1 MDAVVEMGQTS
12 LWKRLL
18 AGDLTVQEQAM
29 QERLRA
35 SPQSRAG
42 SVESRRVLQDAA
54 VHSPEVFFAAALSL
68 LGADQDPAA
77 RRRLYTTVLEYPQ
90 FLRQLI
96 RPDRFSRTE
105 LLEVCRF
112 LTSCDPQLDVRLARL
127 ISGRDWD
134 SEILDSDTV
143 VHVLDLLNEISP
155 GPRLIPILNHLTE
168 NSDPRTAAKA
178 TLLMARR
185 IQNHDWIERHLGS
198 GDPRLRATVLEALW
212 GIDTSS
218 ARTTLRAGL
227 NAEDNRAVGN
237 AVVGL
242 HLLGEPNVGALAEQM
257 LEDTRPMFRSTGA
270 WVMGKIGAS
279 HFVNPLQR
287 ALADSAP
294 GVRLAA
300 RRALKE
306 IRKLTMPVS
315 APLTAVVLEP
325 STAAK
330 QIENAASLEGTDT
343 PKEGSALTTVEID
356 LDNAHVR
363 TD

>member
-1 MDAVVEMGQTS
+1 
-12 LWKRLL
+12 
-18 AGDLTVQEQAM
+18 M

-35 SPQSRAG
+35 SPQSRVD
-42 SVESRRVLQDAA
+42 SVESRRALQDAA

-68 LGADQDPAA
+68 LGADKDPAA
-77 RRRLYTTVLEYPQ
+77 RRRLYAAVLEYPQ

-96 RPDRFSRTE
+96 RPDRFSRAE
-105 LLEVCRF
+105 LLEVCRS
-112 LTSCDPQLDVRLARL
+112 LTSCDPHLDVRLARL

-155 GPRLIPILNHLTE
+155 GPRLIPIVNHLTQ

-185 IQNHDWIERHLGS
+185 IQNQDWIERHLGS

-218 ARTTLRAGL
+218 ARSTLRAGL
-227 NAEDNRAVGN
+227 NEENNRAVGN
-237 AVVGL
+237 ALVGL
-242 HLLGEPNVGALAEQM
+242 QLLGEPDVGALAEQM

-287 ALADSAP
+287 ALADSEP
-294 GVRLAA
+294 GVRHAA

-306 IRKLTMPVS
+306 IRKLSMPVS
-315 APLTAVVLEP
+315 VPLPTVVPELP
-325 STAAK
+325 TAAE
-330 QIENAASLEGTDT
+330 QIENAAPLVGSDT
-343 PKEGSALTTVEID
+343 PQEDSALPTVEIH
-356 LDNAHVR
+356 LDGAHIR

>member
-1 MDAVVEMGQTS
+1 MGTSIEMGQTF

-35 SPQSRAG
+35 SPQRRAG
-42 SVESRRVLQDAA
+42 SVEARRALQDEA
-54 VHSPEVFFAAALSL
+54 VHSPEPFFAAALAL
-68 LGADQDPAA
+68 LEAEKDPVA
-77 RRRLYTTVLEYPQ
+77 RRRLYTTLLDYPQ

-96 RPDRFSRTE
+96 RPDRFSHAE
-105 LLEVCRF
+105 LLEVCRS
-112 LTSCDPQLDVRLARL
+112 LTSCDPHLDVRLARL

-155 GPRLIPILNHLTE
+155 GPRLIQILNHLTQ

-218 ARTTLRAGL
+218 ARRTLRAGL
-227 NAEDNRAVGN
+227 NEENNRAVGN
-237 AVVGL
+237 ALVGL
-242 HLLGEPNVGALAEQM
+242 HLLGEPGVGALAEQM
-257 LEDTRPMFRSTGA
+257 LQDTRPLFRSTGA
-270 WVMGKIGAS
+270 WVMGRIGAS

-287 ALADSAP
+287 ALADCEP
-294 GVRLAA
+294 GVRHAA

-315 APLTAVVLEP
+315 APPQPPEESA
-325 STAAK
+325 
-330 QIENAASLEGTDT
+330 DT
-343 PKEGSALTTVEID
+343 PKKDSALPDIEIH
-356 LDNAHVR
+356 LDGAHIR